1 MTRGFRIAFKAAII
15 LIAIVAAVLIASV
28 ILWLIG
34 AEVGATF
41 YTICIAP
48 LTNMLHISEVL
59 IRAIPLC
66 IIAIGISVA
75 YRSGIINIGAEG
87 QMAMGI
93 LGFTTV
99 ALALPNL
106 PKPVLLPFALLAGV
120 VTPFAFWF
128 EDDPFGGCIRFPTE
142 RETERM
148 MGLPEGWTEYGADGK
163 PISSTQRYRA
173 LGNSIALPC
182 ADYLMAGIAEALDKD
197 KIASH
202 RETQNG
208 R

>member
-1 MTRGFRIAFKAAII
+1 MADFGGQRAHEILFKPRPMFLLSETGPAGGLSASAGNRGPFLETGGRVPILRPFQLFRMRG
-15 LIAIVAAVLIASV
+15 ASKKQEHV
-28 ILWLIG
+28 QFRDSFG
-34 AEVGATF
+34 FPTDPF
-41 YTICIAP
+41 PTI
-48 LTNMLHISEVL
+48 
-59 IRAIPLC
+59 
-66 IIAIGISVA
+66 
-75 YRSGIINIGAEG
+75 
-87 QMAMGI
+87 
-93 LGFTTV
+93 
-99 ALALPNL
+99 
-106 PKPVLLPFALLAGV
+106 LAGV

-182 ADYLMAGIAEALDKD
+182 ADYLMAGIAEVLGKE